1 MVHWI
6 QVVWIEVPPVLVAL
20 ALMVWTEVDVE

>member
-1 MVHWI
+1 MHWMP
-6 QVVWIEVPPVLVAL
+6 VVWIEVPPVLVVL